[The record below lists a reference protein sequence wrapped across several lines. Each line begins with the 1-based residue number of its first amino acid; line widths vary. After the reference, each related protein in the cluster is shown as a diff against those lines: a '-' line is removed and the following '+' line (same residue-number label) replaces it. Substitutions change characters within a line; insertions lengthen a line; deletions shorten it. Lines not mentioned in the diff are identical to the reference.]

1 MKRPRTTRS
10 AEPGRLW
17 HDRPVLIFHIATDA
31 DWQAAKA
38 SGAYTTSTLGVT
50 LDHEGFLHC
59 SRDSQAGR
67 VLAKYYANVQEPLT
81 LLTVDTNLLTSPWQ
95 FDAVPGAD
103 LSFPH
108 IYGPLNPDAV
118 VNATPLTKG
127 RTGEWELPTLPAS
140 T

>member
-1 MKRPRTTRS
+1 VAPS
-10 AEPGRLW
+10 G
-17 HDRPVLIFHIATDA
+17 VLIFHVATDA
-31 DWQAAKA
+31 DWQAAIV

-50 LDHEGFLHC
+50 LDREGFLHC

-67 VLAKYYANVQEPLT
+67 VLAKYYRDVTEPLT
-81 LLTVDTNLLTSPWQ
+81 LLTVDTDLLTAPWQ
-95 FDAVPGAD
+95 FDDVPGAE

-118 VNATPLTKG
+118 VEETPLAKG
-127 RTGEWELPTLPAS
+127 VSGEWELPTLPAS

>member
-1 MKRPRTTRS
+1 M
-10 AEPGRLW
+10 
-17 HDRPVLIFHIATDA
+17 LIFHIATDA
-31 DWQAAKA
+31 DWRAAKA

-50 LDHEGFLHC
+50 LEQEGFLHC

-67 VLAKYYANVQEPLT
+67 VLARYYAGVQEPLT

-95 FDAVPGAD
+95 LDDVPGAD

-108 IYGPLNPDAV
+108 IYGPLNPGAV
-118 VNATPLTKG
+118 VDTTPLTKD

>member
-1 MKRPRTTRS
+1 M
-10 AEPGRLW
+10 
-17 HDRPVLIFHIATDA
+17 LIFHVATDA
-31 DWQAAKA
+31 DWRAATA

-50 LDHEGFLHC
+50 LEQEGFLHC

-67 VLAKYYANVQEPLT
+67 VLAKYYRGVAEPLT
-81 LLTVDTNLLTSPWQ
+81 LLTVDTDLLAAPWQ
-95 FDAVPGAD
+95 FDDVPGAE

-118 VNATPLTKG
+118 VAATPLAKG
-127 RTGEWELPTLPAS
+127 DSGEWELPTPSAS

>member
-1 MKRPRTTRS
+1 M
-10 AEPGRLW
+10 
-17 HDRPVLIFHIATDA
+17 LIFHIATGT
-31 DWQAAKA
+31 DWRAAKA

-50 LDHEGFLHC
+50 LEQEGFLHC

-67 VLAKYYANVQEPLT
+67 VLARYYAGVQEPLT

-95 FDAVPGAD
+95 LDDVPGAD

-108 IYGPLNPDAV
+108 IYGPLNPGAV
-118 VNATPLTKG
+118 VDTTPLTKD